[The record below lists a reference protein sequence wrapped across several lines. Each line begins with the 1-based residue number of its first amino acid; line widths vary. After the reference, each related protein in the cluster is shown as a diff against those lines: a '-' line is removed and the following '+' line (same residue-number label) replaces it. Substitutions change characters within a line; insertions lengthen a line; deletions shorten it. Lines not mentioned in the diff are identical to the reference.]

1 MKCTV
6 GNNEELRNLCIEEN
20 WFTHG
25 SIQQY
30 EKLFYANQNQFPF
43 AEIVTI
49 IWLCS
54 DDKRENI
61 RQRLIE
67 FNDYYKEFFNEE
79 D

>member
-1 MKCTV
+1 MNYTV

-43 AEIVTI
+43 EEIVTI

-61 RQRLIE
+61 RQRLIQ
-67 FNDYYKEFFNEE
+67 FNDYYREFIEE